1 MKKYVSQNLV
11 GLLVITVLCS
21 SAYAQNK
28 KDFSPTFPQFEFYK
42 PNGELFTNQNLQ
54 KGKATIVI
62 FFDPDCDHC
71 QKQASWIAASPES
84 FKNAQLLWVSTAEAN
99 AINTFGKTYFPKFPA
114 PVYFVKDKNYKFDSY
129 FGYSVAPTILVYSS
143 TGQLQKSFKNEVA
156 VAELVKY
163 IK

>member
-1 MKKYVSQNLV
+1 MKKYIPYFLIILWLGFYSL
-11 GLLVITVLCS
+11 TT
-21 SAYAQNK
+21 AQNK
-28 KDFSPTFPQFEFYK
+28 EGFAQTFPNFQFVK

-71 QKQASWIAASPES
+71 QKQADWIAASPES
-84 FKNAQLLWVSTAEAN
+84 FKNAQLLWVSTAEAD
-99 AINTFGKTYFPKFPA
+99 AINIFHKTRFGKYPNAVFFA
-114 PVYFVKDKNYKFDSY
+114 KDKNYKFDSI

-156 VAELVKY
+156 VTELVKY